1 MVPSPDTIVF
11 PPASGV
17 APSGAAPISWQE
29 THRKAEV
36 VDLHTHPG
44 IKATIL
50 GSDLNSSKRGPLL
63 KFFERK
69 FWPFS
74 NRVTFPKINE
84 GGVDVILSTAYTLE
98 QGWIDDIRLIR
109 WLFWLFP
116 SVRKRV
122 VDPTYF
128 DATNQMLDEIEKQM
142 SAYNLT
148 ASEDGMRKA
157 RLADSVAE
165 LNMGLEAGDMCIV
178 HSVEGAHCLNGAE
191 AGRTLEDEIM
201 SSPEAIEEELLNNL
215 EHFFNRGVAYLTLAH
230 FYPNHVAYPV
240 FPYPDYAM
248 KHMDWKKAMGK
259 WDMNKGLTPL
269 GEKIVEKM
277 LDLGMLIDIVHC
289 TPKARTRVMEI
300 AKHHRK
306 KSCIIASHAGAFE
319 INRDPYN
326 LTDKEIK
333 WIGDNGGVIGVI
345 FMNYWLSPI
354 DSDFGLKHIEQTM
367 NHIINIGGIDAV
379 GIGTDY
385 DGFTDPPDEIVD
397 ISELPRLT
405 KYLMTL
411 GYSDNQLRAILGGNA
426 MRVLREGWGKK

>member
-1 MVPSPDTIVF
+1 MK
-11 PPASGV
+11 
-17 APSGAAPISWQE
+17 WQE
-29 THRKAEV
+29 IHQKAKV
-36 VDLHTHPG
+36 TDLHTHPA

-50 GSDLNSSKRGPLL
+50 GSDLNSSRKGPIL

-74 NRVTFPKINE
+74 DRVTFPKINA
-84 GGVDVILSTAYTLE
+84 GGVDVLLSTAYTLE
-98 QGWIDDIRLIR
+98 QGWIDDISLIR

-116 SVRKRV
+116 SVRKKV

-128 DATNQMLDEIEKQM
+128 DATNAMMDEMERHMAI
-142 SAYNLT
+142 YNT
-148 ASEDGMRKA
+148 HKDTVRKA
-157 RLADSVAE
+157 ILADSVE
-165 LNMGLEAGDMCIV
+165 RLNTGLDNGYLCVV
-178 HSVEGAHCLNGAE
+178 HSVEGAHCLNGVE
-191 AGRTLEDEIM
+191 GGRTLEDEIM

-215 EHFFNRGVAYLTLAH
+215 EHLFNRGVAYLTLAH

-248 KHMDWKKAMGK
+248 KHMQWKKALGK
-259 WDMNKGLTPL
+259 WDMNEGLTPL

-289 TPKARTRVMEI
+289 TPKARARVMEI
-300 AKHHRK
+300 VKHHRK
-306 KSCIIASHAGAFE
+306 QNCVIASHPGAFE

-333 WIGDNGGVIGVI
+333 WIAKNGGAIGVI
-345 FMNYWLSPI
+345 FMNYWISPI
-354 DSDFGLKHIEQTM
+354 DSGLGLKHIEQTM
-367 NHIINIGGIDAV
+367 NHIINVGGIDTL

-385 DGFTDPPDEIVD
+385 DGFTDPPDEMID

-405 KYLMTL
+405 KYLLAL
-411 GYSDNQLRAILGGNA
+411 GYTENQLEGILGGNA
-426 MRVLREGWGKK
+426 LRVLREGWGKK

>member
-1 MVPSPDTIVF
+1 M
-11 PPASGV
+11 
-17 APSGAAPISWQE
+17 SWE
-29 THRKAEV
+29 NLHKESV
-36 VDLHTHPG
+36 VLDWHTHPG
-44 IKATIL
+44 IKAIIL
-50 GSDLNSSKRGPLL
+50 GSDLNSSKKKPLL

-74 NRVTFPKINE
+74 NRVTFPKINA
-84 GGVDVILSTAYTLE
+84 GGVDVLLSTAYTLE
-98 QGWIDDIRLIR
+98 QGWIDDIKLIR

-116 SVRKRV
+116 SVRKAV

-128 DATNQMLDEIEKQM
+128 DATNCMMDEVERQM
-142 SAYNLT
+142 AVYNT
-148 ASEDGMRKA
+148 HKDTVRKA
-157 RLADSVAE
+157 ILADSVTR
-165 LNMGLEAGDMCIV
+165 LNECLDNGYLCVI
-178 HSVEGAHCLNGAE
+178 HSVEGAHCLNGTE
-191 AGRTLEDEIM
+191 GGRTLEDEIM

-248 KHMDWKKAMGK
+248 KHMNWKKAMGK

-300 AKHHRK
+300 ANHHRK
-306 KSCIIASHAGAFE
+306 KNCIIASHAGAFE

-333 WIGDNGGVIGVI
+333 WIGDNGGNIGVI

-354 DSDFGLKHIEQTM
+354 DSDFGLRHIEQTM
-367 NHIINIGGIDAV
+367 NHIINVGGIDAV

-385 DGFTDPPDEIVD
+385 DGFTDPPDEMVD

-405 KYLMTL
+405 KYLMAL
-411 GYSDNQLRAILGGNA
+411 GYSDDQLKAILGGNA
-426 MRVLREGWGKK
+426 MRVLREGWGKNE

>member
-1 MVPSPDTIVF
+1 MSWETIHKE
-11 PPASGV
+11 ATV
-17 APSGAAPISWQE
+17 A
-29 THRKAEV
+29 
-36 VDLHTHPG
+36 DLHTHPA

-84 GGVDVILSTAYTLE
+84 GGVDILLSTAYTLE
-98 QGWIDDIRLIR
+98 QGWIDDISLIR

-128 DATNQMLDEIEKQM
+128 DATNQMLDEMERHM
-142 SAYNLT
+142 SIYNSHKDT
-148 ASEDGMRKA
+148 VRKA
-157 RLADSVAE
+157 ILADSVAR
-165 LNMGLEAGDMCIV
+165 LNEGLDNGHLCVV
-178 HSVEGAHCLNGAE
+178 HSVEGAHCLNGSE
-191 AGRTLEDEIM
+191 SGRTLEDEIM

-230 FYPNHVAYPV
+230 FYPNHVAHPV

-248 KHMDWKKAMGK
+248 KHMNWKKAMGN
-259 WDMNKGLTPL
+259 WDMNEGLTPT

-289 TPKARTRVMEI
+289 TPKARTRIMEI
-300 AKHHRK
+300 AKHHK
-306 KSCIIASHAGAFE
+306 KKNCIIASHTGAFE

-333 WIGDNGGVIGVI
+333 WIGDNGGVIGII
-345 FMNYWLSPI
+345 FMNYWISPI
-354 DSDFGLKHIEQTM
+354 DSDFGLRHIEQTI
-367 NHIINIGGIDAV
+367 NHMVNVGGIDVV

-405 KYLMTL
+405 KYLSAL
-411 GYSDNQLRAILGGNA
+411 GYTENQLKGILGGNA
-426 MRVLREGWGKK
+426 LRVLKSGWGKK